1 MNKSL
6 VVGSTGLVGSHV
18 LKQLSERGERP
29 IAVLRSVSDAL
40 PKDIQVHQIDFDEL
54 LTSGELPLCDH
65 LYLCL
70 GTTIKTAGSKEAF
83 RRVDFDYCVGIAKL
97 AMNAGTSVVSL
108 VSSVGADASSSN
120 FYLRTKGQLEEA
132 IKLLNFSSIN
142 IYRPGLLIGDRQEKR
157 SAEKVGQLLSKVIDP
172 FLIRGLSRYR
182 SIKATLLANTMID
195 NGNKV
200 KGVNYFHF
208 KNFNTW

>member
-1 MNKSL
+1 M
-6 VVGSTGLVGSHV
+6 

-97 AMNAGTSVVSL
+97 AINTGTSVVSL

-120 FYLRTKGQLEEA
+120 FYLRTKGEVEEA
-132 IKLLNFSSIN
+132 LRTLGFSTLN
-142 IYRPGLLIGDRQEKR
+142 IYRPGLLLGKR
-157 SAEKVGQLLSKVIDP
+157 LENRVGEGFGKIIFKLIDP
-172 FLIRGLSRYR
+172 FLLGTFSKYR
-182 SIKATLLANTMID
+182 SVKAETLARAMIE
-195 NGNKV
+195 KSTIA
-200 KGVNYFHF
+200 KGINWFHF
-208 KNFNTW
+208 RQFKS

>member
-1 MNKSL
+1 M
-6 VVGSTGLVGSHV
+6 

-29 IAVLRSVSDAL
+29 IAVLRSVSDVL

-97 AMNAGTSVVSL
+97 AINTGTSVVSL

-120 FYLRTKGQLEEA
+120 FYLRTKGEVEEA
-132 IKLLNFSSIN
+132 IRTLGFSTLN
-142 IYRPGLLIGDRQEKR
+142 IYRPGLLLGKR
-157 SAEKVGQLLSKVIDP
+157 L
-172 FLIRGLSRYR
+172 
-182 SIKATLLANTMID
+182 
-195 NGNKV
+195 
-200 KGVNYFHF
+200 
-208 KNFNTW
+208 

>member
-1 MNKSL
+1 MNKAL

-18 LKQLSERGERP
+18 LKQLSEQGARP
-29 IAVLRSVSDAL
+29 IAVLRSISDAL

-83 RRVDFDYCVGIAKL
+83 RRVDFDYCVGIATL
-97 AMNAGTSVVSL
+97 AVNAGTSVVSL

-120 FYLRTKGQLEEA
+120 FYLRTKGEVEEA
-132 IKLLNFSSIN
+132 ITTLGFSTIN
-142 IYRPGLLIGDRQEKR
+142 IYRPGLLIGKR
-157 SAEKVGQLLSKVIDP
+157 SEGRLGEGLGKIIFNIIGPLLFGSLSK
-172 FLIRGLSRYR
+172 YR
-182 SIKATLLANTMID
+182 SVKAETLAHAMIE
-195 NGNKV
+195 NRSGPS
-200 KGVNYFHF
+200 GINYFFF
-208 KNFNTW
+208 KQFKS

>member
-18 LKQLSERGERP
+18 LEQLSERGERP

-97 AMNAGTSVVSL
+97 AINAGTSVVSL

-120 FYLRTKGQLEEA
+120 FYLRTKGEVEEA
-132 IKLLNFSSIN
+132 LRALGFSTLN
-142 IYRPGLLIGDRQEKR
+142 IYRPGLLLGKRLEKR
-157 SAEKVGQLLSKVIDP
+157 VGEGLGKIIFKLIDP
-172 FLIRGLSRYR
+172 FLLGAFSKYR
-182 SIKATLLANTMID
+182 SVKAETLARAMIE
-195 NGNKV
+195 KSTIA
-200 KGVNYFHF
+200 KGINWFHF
-208 KNFNTW
+208 RQFKS

>member
-1 MNKSL
+1 M
-6 VVGSTGLVGSHV
+6 VVGATGLVGIHV

-40 PKDIQVHQIDFDEL
+40 PIDIQIHQIDFDEL

-97 AMNAGTSVVSL
+97 AINTGTSVVSL

-120 FYLRTKGQLEEA
+120 FYLRTKGEVEEA
-132 IKLLNFSSIN
+132 LKALGFSTLN
-142 IYRPGLLIGDRQEKR
+142 IYRPGLLLG
-157 SAEKVGQLLSKVIDP
+157 
-172 FLIRGLSRYR
+172 
-182 SIKATLLANTMID
+182 
-195 NGNKV
+195 
-200 KGVNYFHF
+200 
-208 KNFNTW
+208 